1 MTLYFAYGS
10 NMSRAWMWQLC
21 PKAEALGPAMLADH
35 RFLVMSSGYASVLRH
50 PGDVVHGVLWRIAQA
65 DLHALDRYED
75 VAGGLYDRWMI
86 PVQHRGDRRT
96 ALIYVG
102 RSDAPG
108 RARPEYCELLLS
120 AARDWE
126 LPPTYVANLARELSG
141 RGEEAG
147 ELA

>member
-10 NMSRAWMWQLC
+10 NMSRAWMRELC

-35 RFLVMSSGYASVLRH
+35 RFLVMSGGYASVLPH
-50 PGDVVHGVLWRIAQA
+50 AGDAVHGVLWRIAQA

-126 LPPTYVANLARELSG
+126 LPAAYVANLARELSG

>member
-10 NMSRAWMWQLC
+10 NMSRAWMGRLC
-21 PKAEALGPAMLADH
+21 PQARALGPAQLADH
-35 RFLVMSSGYASVLRH
+35 RFMIVSGGYASVVPRA
-50 PGDVVHGVLWRIAQA
+50 GDVVHGVLWRIVAG
-65 DLHALDRYED
+65 DFDALDRYED

-102 RSDAPG
+102 HSHSPG
-108 RARPEYCELLLS
+108 RARPEYCELVLS

-126 LPPTYVANLARELSG
+126 LPAAYVANLARQLSA

-147 ELA
+147 EVT

>member
-10 NMSRAWMWQLC
+10 NMSRTWMQQLC
-21 PKAEALGPAMLADH
+21 PKAEALGPAQLADH
-35 RFLVMSSGYASVLRH
+35 RFLVMSGGYASVLPH
-50 PGDVVHGVLWRIAQA
+50 AGDVVHGVLWRIAQA
-65 DLHALDRYED
+65 DLHTLDRYED

-102 RSDAPG
+102 RSQTPG
-108 RARPEYCELLLS
+108 HARPEYCELVLS

-126 LPPTYVANLARELSG
+126 LPAAYVANLARELSA
-141 RGEEAG
+141 RDSEAG

>member
-10 NMSRAWMWQLC
+10 NMSRTWMGQLC
-21 PKAEALGPAMLADH
+21 PKAEALGTAMLADH
-35 RFLVMSSGYASVLRH
+35 RFLVMSGGYASVLRH
-50 PGDVVHGVLWRIAQA
+50 VGEEVHGVLWRIAQA

-96 ALIYVG
+96 ALIYIG
-102 RSDAPG
+102 RSDVPG
-108 RARPEYCELLLS
+108 RARPEYCELLLN

-126 LPPTYVANLARELSG
+126 LPATYVANLARELSA
-141 RGEEAG
+141 REDEAG

>member
-10 NMSRAWMWQLC
+10 NMSRAWMGQLC

-35 RFLVMSSGYASVLRH
+35 RFLVMSGGYASVVPRA
-50 PGDVVHGVLWRIAQA
+50 GDVVHGVLWRIAA
-65 DLHALDRYED
+65 GDFDALDRYED

-108 RARPEYCELLLS
+108 HARPEYRELLLS

-126 LPPTYVANLARELSG
+126 LPATYVANLARELSG
-141 RGEEAG
+141 RGEQAG

>member
-10 NMSRAWMWQLC
+10 NMSRTWMGQLC
-21 PKAEALGPAMLADH
+21 PKAEALGTAMLADH
-35 RFLVMSSGYASVLRH
+35 RFLVMSGGYASVLPH
-50 PGDVVHGVLWRIAQA
+50 LGDVVHGVLWRIAQV

-96 ALIYVG
+96 ALIYIG
-102 RSDAPG
+102 RSDVPG
-108 RARPEYCELLLS
+108 RARPEYCELLLN

-126 LPPTYVANLARELSG
+126 LPATYVANLARELSG
-141 RGEEAG
+141 RGEQAG